1 MFAVV
6 EPISRYILQPV
17 MVDVETLEMYYPAVS
32 LVDDLELD
40 IWMRKQLMD
49 AFQGDE
55 DMSLHSVCFNNI
67 GQILVEIK
75 YDSAEES
82 LAEEDEYCEDVL
94 EHPDP
99 TREALISWNGRH
111 YAVQM
116 NIVSGPS
123 QTWN

>member
-1 MFAVV
+1 MVAF
-6 EPISRYILQPV
+6 EEIRTYILQPIL
-17 MVDVETLEMYYPAVS
+17 VDIISLNMYYPNVFQ
-32 LVDDLELD
+32 VDDLEID

-49 AFQGDE
+49 AFRGDE
-55 DMSLHSVCFNNI
+55 DVSLHSVSFNNEGHLI
-67 GQILVEIK
+67 VELK
-75 YDSAEES
+75 YQSYDSH

-99 TREALISWNGRH
+99 TRDALISWNGRH
-111 YAVQM
+111 YALQM